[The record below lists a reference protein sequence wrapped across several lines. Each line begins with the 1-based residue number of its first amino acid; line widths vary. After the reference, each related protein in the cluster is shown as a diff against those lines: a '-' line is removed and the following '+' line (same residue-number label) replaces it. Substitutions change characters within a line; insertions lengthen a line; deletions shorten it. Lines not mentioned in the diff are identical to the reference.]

1 VQHDH
6 RISGFIASFH
16 VITCSS
22 TRTMDNDDSGRGIV
36 NAIREKGHRVSGY
49 QIVDDNVDDIKR
61 AVMAGLES
69 SDAVIITGGTGITS
83 RDVTIEAVRSIADFE
98 MTGFSHVFA
107 LISFQR
113 IGASAIM
120 SRSTAFIVGRKPVFC
135 LPGSPAGS
143 MLAVSELILDQID
156 HIHHELGR

>member
-1 VQHDH
+1 MPHDH

-22 TRTMDNDDSGRGIV
+22 TRTMETDDSGRGIV
-36 NAIREKGHRVSGY
+36 DAIGKKGHRVSGY
-49 QIVDDNVDDIKR
+49 QIVDDDVGDIQK
-61 AVMAGLES
+61 AVISGLET

-83 RDVTIEAVRSIADFE
+83 RDVTIEAVRGIADYE
-98 MTGFSHVFA
+98 MTGFGHVFA
-107 LISFQR
+107 LISFQK
-113 IGASAIM
+113 IGTSAIM
-120 SRSTAFIVGRKPVFC
+120 SRSTAFIVKRKPVFC
-135 LPGSPAGS
+135 LPGSPSGS

>member
-1 VQHDH
+1 
-6 RISGFIASFH
+6 
-16 VITCSS
+16 
-22 TRTMDNDDSGRGIV
+22 MENDDSGRGIV
-36 NAIREKGHRVSGY
+36 NAIREKGHSVSGY
-49 QIVDDNVDDIKR
+49 QIVDDDVEDIQK
-61 AVMAGLES
+61 AVLSGLES
-69 SDAVIITGGTGITS
+69 SDALIITGGTGITS
-83 RDVTIEAVRSIADFE
+83 RDVTIEAVRGIADYE
-98 MTGFSHVFA
+98 MTGFGHVFA

-135 LPGSPAGS
+135 LPGSPGGS